1 MSRTLVFSAAESQ
14 LCPVCDLVF
23 TDESELM
30 RHSLSEHDVDTSGRR
45 REPVRKKKKSLHG
58 SHLIS
63 AGGTIFGRP
72 HPMPGEPGWTRWLSK
87 ENRRQMTYI
96 LSIISHEE
104 QMNAVEEFHLLWPR
118 HGVPTGMEGLPVP
131 INPTTLREMN
141 AILALPNSGRGSQ
154 LARDFR
160 ERWRNL
166 FPRTPHGSRH
176 GATSERKCTFSL
188 RCTQT
193 CTISKKNST

>member
-23 TDESELM
+23 TDESELI

-63 AGGTIFGRP
+63 AGGTIFARP
-72 HPMPGEPGWTRWLSK
+72 HPMPGEPGWTRWLCK

-104 QMNAVEEFHLLWPR
+104 QMNAVEEFHSLWPR

-141 AILALPNSGRGSQ
+141 AILALPNSGLGSQ
-154 LARDFR
+154 LAREFR
-160 ERWRNL
+160 ERW
-166 FPRTPHGSRH
+166 
-176 GATSERKCTFSL
+176 ERDPACDVMYHVPPPAGPV
-188 RCTQT
+188 
-193 CTISKKNST
+193 IWA

>member
-1 MSRTLVFSAAESQ
+1 MSRTLVFSAAE
-14 LCPVCDLVF
+14 
-23 TDESELM
+23 
-30 RHSLSEHDVDTSGRR
+30 
-45 REPVRKKKKSLHG
+45 SLHG

-63 AGGTIFGRP
+63 AGGTIFAAP
-72 HPMPGEPGWTRWLSK
+72 HPMPGEPGWTRWLYK

-104 QMNAVEEFHLLWPR
+104 QMNAVEEFHSLWPR

-141 AILALPNSGRGSQ
+141 AILALPNSGLGSQ
-154 LARDFR
+154 LAREFR

-166 FPRTPHGSRH
+166 FPGQGRSRRANPTPRG
-176 GATSERKCTFSL
+176 ESL
-188 RCTQT
+188 
-193 CTISKKNST
+193 TILMRNCVLI

>member
-30 RHSLSEHDVDTSGRR
+30 RHSLSAHDVDTSGRR

-63 AGGTIFGRP
+63 AGGTIFAAP

-141 AILALPNSGRGSQ
+141 AILALPNSGLGSQ
-154 LARDFR
+154 LAREFR
-160 ERWRNL
+160 ERWPVFWARRRANPTPRGESLTILMRNCVL
-166 FPRTPHGSRH
+166 
-176 GATSERKCTFSL
+176 
-188 RCTQT
+188 
-193 CTISKKNST
+193 I

>member
-1 MSRTLVFSAAESQ
+1 MKPRRWLMSRTLVFSAAESQ

-30 RHSLSEHDVDTSGRR
+30 RHSLSAHDVDTSGRR

-63 AGGTIFGRP
+63 AGGTIFARP
-72 HPMPGEPGWTRWLSK
+72 HPMPGEPGWTRWLCK
-87 ENRRQMTYI
+87 ENRRQMHYI

-104 QMNAVEEFHLLWPR
+104 QMNAVEEFHSLWPR

-141 AILALPNSGRGSQ
+141 AILALPNSGLGSQ
-154 LARDFR
+154 LAQEFR
-160 ERWRNL
+160 ERWPANRRRANPTPRGESLTILMRNCVL
-166 FPRTPHGSRH
+166 
-176 GATSERKCTFSL
+176 
-188 RCTQT
+188 
-193 CTISKKNST
+193 I